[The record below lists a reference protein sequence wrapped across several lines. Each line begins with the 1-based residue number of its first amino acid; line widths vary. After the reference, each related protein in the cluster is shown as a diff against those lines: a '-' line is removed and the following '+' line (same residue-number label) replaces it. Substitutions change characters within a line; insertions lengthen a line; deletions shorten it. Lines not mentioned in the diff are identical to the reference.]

1 MTSDSIKDNF
11 YNQLSAIIQ
20 STSPHNNLI
29 ILGDLDTVTGSA
41 NLIMSGVVGGGSGTP
56 DDNMERLHLLCGNH
70 GLNVVGSWFQ
80 RFDIH
85 R

>member
-29 ILGDLDTVTGSA
+29 ILGDLNAVTRSA
-41 NLIMSGVVGGGSGTP
+41 NLSTSGVVGPFGSGRKITTW
-56 DDNMERLHLLCGNH
+56 NASIYFAAIMA
-70 GLNVVGSWFQ
+70 
-80 RFDIH
+80 
-85 R
+85 